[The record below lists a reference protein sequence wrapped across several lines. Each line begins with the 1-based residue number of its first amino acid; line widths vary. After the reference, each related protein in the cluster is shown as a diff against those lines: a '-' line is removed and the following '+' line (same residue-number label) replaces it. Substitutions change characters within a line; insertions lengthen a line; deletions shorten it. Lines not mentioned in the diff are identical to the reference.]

1 MLSHHPYMLL
11 YWKWRSI
18 RITPCFL
25 VVFEHTIF
33 RDRENWVQGLRVF
46 YSLKEYQ
53 NTQVSTVL
61 DPQTFPRETKVWNTP
76 PTLETVPSLVIKPT
90 TIHQRHV
97 IGSRDINRSRGPA
110 ILSFRTTLPFL
121 FTPSPTRRV
130 VKHRHFDWTTSK
142 FLGHVDASLW
152 SDIRGWW
159 GHRVRGSDRLANRTP
174 PPLISGACDVRLTR
188 WDLVYTPD
196 ASPTSLPLFLP
207 SFQQAGLRST
217 EWMFPPKSMDTS
229 NAKLN
234 YICRLSIG
242 KG

>member
-1 MLSHHPYMLL
+1 MLFSSTPY
-11 YWKWRSI
+11 
-18 RITPCFL
+18 
-25 VVFEHTIF
+25 
-33 RDRENWVQGLRVF
+33 
-46 YSLKEYQ
+46 
-53 NTQVSTVL
+53 
-61 DPQTFPRETKVWNTP
+61 
-76 PTLETVPSLVIKPT
+76 LETEKTGYKAYVCFTPSRNTRTLKWAQSWIHKLFPERQKFEIRPPHSKPFLAASCHKTYHNSPT
-90 TIHQRHV
+90 TRHRVTWHQPVGGR
-97 IGSRDINRSRGPA
+97 PA

-121 FTPSPTRRV
+121 FTRSPTRRV

-207 SFQQAGLRST
+207 SFQQVGLRST